1 MGSKLF
7 VGGLPWAVDASALR
21 EAFSSFGT
29 IEDAVVITD
38 RETGRSRGFGFV
50 TFTSADEARAATAAM
65 NESQLSGRTITVR
78 EAQERR
84 GGPSRH
90 PGSSRGPGPPR
101 RPDRGPPHTEHR
113 GPPRGRYG
121 ARGPGDRGD
130 ARGPGDRG
138 PRGRSHDGPPPRRDA
153 RPRFDSRPMPAG
165 PRRGDNRP
173 PPRRGPQVE
182 RDEWGFVIDS
192 GASSGG
198 GGGGYDM
205 PFQGDPNDPDAS
217 GWAED
222 RQRRRERTPKR
233 KKKQYRKRGDFNEDW

>member
-50 TFTSADEARAATAAM
+50 TFSSPDEARAATAAM

-90 PGSSRGPGPPR
+90 PGSSRGPGPGG
-101 RPDRGPPHTEHR
+101 RPDRGPPRTEHR

-121 ARGPGDRGD
+121 DRGPGP
-130 ARGPGDRG
+130 RGPDSR
-138 PRGRSHDGPPPRRDA
+138 RSHDGPPPRRDS
-153 RPRFDSRPMPAG
+153 RPRFDSGPGPAVQ
-165 PRRGDNRP
+165 RRGGDRP

-192 GASSGG
+192 GQSGG
-198 GGGGYDM
+198 GGGGGGGSGYDM
-205 PFQGDPNDPDAS
+205 PYQGDPNDPEAA

-222 RQRRRERTPKR
+222 RQRRRERSPKR
-233 KKKQYRKRGDFNEDW
+233 KKKKEYRRRDEFNEDW